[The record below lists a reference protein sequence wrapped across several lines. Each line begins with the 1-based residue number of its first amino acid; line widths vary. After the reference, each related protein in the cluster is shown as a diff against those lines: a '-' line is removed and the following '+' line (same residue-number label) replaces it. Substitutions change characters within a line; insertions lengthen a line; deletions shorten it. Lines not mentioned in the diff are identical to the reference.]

1 MWLLLRGGCNGHSY
15 GGIRNVQQHPHHTYT
30 NLRSNTTS
38 WNNNEMRPKV
48 HLCHFK
54 DQIINHPFQCL
65 HLLYSHPIQ
74 LNKSRLC
81 KEHTLDHVLDIK
93 IQMEIPT
100 SGSSFLAKAFR
111 LHVWLILVI
120 HSELKIKIN
129 FSHHT
134 FLPMLFSAIMTF
146 LVTHE
151 LSPVY

>member
-15 GGIRNVQQHPHHTYT
+15 SGIRNVQQHPHHTYT

-38 WNNNEMRPKV
+38 WNNNEMRQSSFV
-48 HLCHFK
+48 
-54 DQIINHPFQCL
+54 PFQRPNNKTIL
-65 HLLYSHPIQ
+65 STVYIYSHPIQ
-74 LNKSRLC
+74 LNRSRLC

-120 HSELKIKIN
+120 HSVLKIKIN

-134 FLPMLFSAIMTF
+134 FLPMLFSSIMTF
-146 LVTHE
+146 LLTHE

>member
-1 MWLLLRGGCNGHSY
+1 M
-15 GGIRNVQQHPHHTYT
+15 GIHTVEFAMYNNTPIIPTLTSVPTQHPEIIMK
-30 NLRSNTTS
+30 
-38 WNNNEMRPKV
+38 WGKV

-54 DQIINHPFQCL
+54 DQIINHPFHCL
-65 HLLYSHPIQ
+65 HLLYPHPIQ
-74 LNKSRLC
+74 LNRSRLC

-111 LHVWLILVI
+111 LHVRLILVI
-120 HSELKIKIN
+120 HSVLKIKIN